1 MTCGEKIT
9 KLRKEKG
16 LTQAELGE
24 NLHVTFQAVSKWERG
39 SSTPD
44 FETMCLLAKF
54 FDVPLSY
61 FDPSAG
67 ENTAEGTAAGDEEDN
82 TNDKEAKPEIVGMC
96 TKCGIVIR
104 EGEADTSS
112 PLVCRACRK
121 KEEDQRRRE
130 KEAAQRKEAER
141 VRGVKKIRNR
151 GLILGALITAVIDVL
166 GIIGM
171 VQNGEEAG
179 TMIGSVLT
187 ATVILYTFFS
197 QLFWDGIVADVAFAG
212 GKVIG
217 SVGVIFD
224 LDLDGFIF
232 LIVAKILIALF
243 RFLVY
248 LVTLAAT
255 VVAAIVISPFTFLP
269 QLLKLNRGKELDD

>member
-24 NLHVTFQAVSKWERG
+24 KLHVTFQAVSKWERG

-67 ENTAEGTAAGDEEDN
+67 ENTAEGAATGDGEDN
-82 TNDKEAKPEIVGMC
+82 NNDKEAKPEIVGMC
-96 TKCGIVIR
+96 TKCGVVIR
-104 EGEADTSS
+104 EGESDGTA

-121 KEEDQRRRE
+121 KEAEQKRR
-130 KEAAQRKEAER
+130 AAEAER
-141 VRGVKKIRNR
+141 RKEEERVRQVKKRRNR
-151 GLILGALITAVIDVL
+151 GLILGALITAVIDVA
-166 GIIGM
+166 GIVGM
-171 VQNGEEAG
+171 IQNGESAG
-179 TMIGSVLT
+179 AVIGSVLLT
-187 ATVILYTFFS
+187 TVFLYTFFS
-197 QLFWDGIVADVAFAG
+197 QIFWDGIVADVAFAG

-217 SVGVIFD
+217 SIGVIFD

-243 RFLVY
+243 RLLVY

-255 VVAAIVISPFTFLP
+255 IVAAVLISPFTFLP
-269 QLLKLNRGKELDD
+269 QLIKLNRGKELDD